1 MKLFPPT
8 NDFKLYETGFADED
22 LLSRR
27 ATGEALSELL
37 EKIEDPL
44 VVALDGA
51 WGSGKTHFLKRWV
64 GAHTLENSGS
74 ANVIYYDAFANDY
87 LDDPL
92 IGLVGE
98 IGDRVKGKKATSQVQ
113 KLKRFAV
120 KLTKPAIRVAL
131 ATATAGATEIAGP
144 IVDAAI
150 ESSAKEADKAA
161 DNFWKRED
169 GRKAAM
175 KQFQNALQELTK
187 APSDSPDTKKT
198 LVIVIDELD
207 RCRPDYAL
215 SMLEVIKHFF
225 AVPNVHFVLGVNL
238 IALEHSVKARYGSGF
253 DANDY
258 LKRFITLTI
267 ELPRVIANKDNRP
280 AVVEYFD
287 KMSVAMGLNKSI
299 TEEAMNQLDLLIA
312 VRKTSLRDIERV
324 LSSISLLPKKAEFP
338 SFEYGWKLVIVSL
351 LLINVFDNEL
361 FTKFE
366 NGSGSVDDIKI
377 FYGIKPEI
385 YEPNSEE
392 YNHAAYL
399 LIQLW
404 TYILLDGKGG
414 HDPAAARSFGVF
426 GLSRPKRITATVLRD
441 FFGLFEILDR

>member
-1 MKLFPPT
+1 VKLFPPT
-8 NDFKLYETGFADED
+8 NDFKLYETGFADDD

-37 EKIEDPL
+37 EKIDDPL

-64 GAHTLENSGS
+64 GAHTKENSGS

-98 IGDRVKGKKATSQVQ
+98 IGDRVRGTKATGQVQ

-120 KLTKPAIRVAL
+120 KLAKPALRVAL

-150 ESSAKEADKAA
+150 EGSAKEAEKVA

-175 KQFQNALQELTK
+175 QQFQKTLQDLTK
-187 APSDSPDTKKT
+187 LSDDKLGAKKP
-198 LVIVIDELD
+198 LIIVIDELD

-225 AVPNVHFVLGVNL
+225 AVPNVHFVLGVN
-238 IALEHSVKARYGSGF
+238 ITALQHSVKARYGSDF
-253 DANDY
+253 DSNDY
-258 LKRFITLTI
+258 LKRFITITL
-267 ELPRVIANKDNRP
+267 ELPRLIANKENRS
-280 AVVEYFD
+280 AVIEYFD

-299 TEEAMNQLDLLIA
+299 AEEAIKQLELSISVHKA
-312 VRKTSLRDIERV
+312 SLRDIERI
-324 LSSISLLPKKAEFP
+324 LSRIALLPKKTEFP
-338 SFEYGWKLVIVSL
+338 SYEFGWKLVIVSL
-351 LLINVFDNEL
+351 LLIKVFDAEM
-361 FTKFE
+361 FSRFE
-366 NGSGSVDDIKI
+366 NGSGNVGDIQN
-377 FYGIKPEI
+377 FYGINPEI
-385 YEPNSEE
+385 IDGKSDQ
-392 YNHAAYL
+392 YNHGAYL
-399 LIQLW
+399 LIHIW

-414 HDPAAARSFGVF
+414 HDPMAARTFGVF
-426 GLSRPKRITATVLRD
+426 GLSQPKRIIANVSKD
-441 FFGLFEILDR
+441 YFGFFEILDR